1 MFLSARAWRA
11 SEQQVCPEPLSSGL
25 FITTVSD
32 VLFQEVGGGE
42 WSVGRDVRTC
52 VESETAVKVTAG
64 NLVRPWSWVTW
75 QVHVGIRLTRKALLE
90 MSRVSER
97 SRQEGRTRG
106 ERVRRSRLR
115 AAVQRRLS
123 GRLLFGLISKITLAS
138 RSDSIAAA
146 MSNPL
151 FNYVQA
157 RTPESVASLNTKVC
171 HFTAKT
177 SHLLIK

>member
-1 MFLSARAWRA
+1 MLGW
-11 SEQQVCPEPLSSGL
+11 G
-25 FITTVSD
+25 
-32 VLFQEVGGGE
+32 VGGREDRGD
-42 WSVGRDVRTC
+42 VGTC
-52 VESETAVKVTAG
+52 VESEMAVKVTAG

-97 SRQEGRTRG
+97 SGQQGRTRG
-106 ERVRRSRLR
+106 ERVSRSRLR
-115 AAVQRRLS
+115 AAVQPRLS
-123 GRLLFGLISKITLAS
+123 GRLLFALISKITLAS
-138 RSDSIAAA
+138 RSNSIAAG

-157 RTPESVASLNTKVC
+157 RTPESEASLNSKVC

-177 SHLLIK
+177 SSLLIKQTQ